1 MGFFSGFVNAFKSV
15 GKAINKGFVKPLVK
29 TFTSIPKI
37 KLKNLGLNVLKFGPV
52 AGLTQSALEVAHPKI
67 GKIHGAVLD
76 AVGKYAAP
84 KGTGIAFDVVNS
96 LKSKNLG
103 YAQPA
108 QASPVIR
115 ANNGGAPMAFNIGG
129 FLGQVGSILG
139 NVNNPTFQA
148 AGNILGTA
156 GSFIPAKSSGR
167 PPVNVTARPAG
178 LVATPAMASVPAVA
192 GAAGRAMVSRGFFAR
207 FPNLATAIQ
216 QFRNTGRANITR
228 KKLYGALKRFGPDML
243 ITGGI
248 LTAAAVSELAVAGPG
263 TKRMNPGNVKALRRS
278 MRRLESFHRLCMKAD
293 KLRRPRHAKNARR

>member
-1 MGFFSGFVNAFKSV
+1 MGFFSGFINTFKKI
-15 GKAINKGFVKPLVK
+15 GKAINKGFAKPLVK

-67 GKIHGAVLD
+67 GKIHGAVID
-76 AVGKYAAP
+76 TAAAAIGP
-84 KGTGIAFDVVNS
+84 KGTSIGLSLVNS
-96 LKSKNLG
+96 LKSKSTG
-103 YAQPA
+103 YVQPTRRA
-108 QASPVIR
+108 PVPMQKK
-115 ANNGGAPMAFNIGG
+115 GGAPVAFNIGG
-129 FLGQVGSILG
+129 LLGQVGSILG
-139 NVNNPTFQA
+139 NVSNPVFQTA
-148 AGNILGTA
+148 GTA
-156 GSFIPAKSSGR
+156 LSLVGGAIPAKSSGR
-167 PPVNVTARPAG
+167 PPVTATARPAA

-216 QFRNTGRANITR
+216 QFRNAGRGNITR
-228 KKLYGALKRFGPDML
+228 KKLYGALKRFGPEML
-243 ITGGI
+243 ISGGI

>member
-1 MGFFSGFVNAFKSV
+1 MGFFSGFINTFKKV
-15 GKAINKGFVKPLVK
+15 GKAINKGFAKPFVK

-67 GKIHGAVLD
+67 GKVHGAVID
-76 AVGKYAAP
+76 TAASIVGP
-84 KGTGIAFDVVNS
+84 KGTGLGFNIVNS

-103 YAQPA
+103 YVQAP
-108 QASPVIR
+108 QASPVAR
-115 ANNGGAPMAFNIGG
+115 SNNGGAPMAFNIGG

-139 NVNNPTFQA
+139 NVNNPTLSA
-148 AGNILGTA
+148 AGNVLGTA
-156 GSFIPAKSSGR
+156 ASFIPAKSSGR
-167 PPVNVTARPAG
+167 PPVAVTARPAG

-216 QFRNTGRANITR
+216 QFRNAGRANITR
-228 KKLYGALKRFGPDML
+228 KKLYGALKRFGPEML
-243 ITGGI
+243 ISGGI

-278 MRRLESFHRLCMKAD
+278 IRRLESFHRLCQKAD